1 MGKSILVSFFKT
13 YFSNKVFR
21 NTLIYILA
29 SGFNAAIPFFILP
42 VLTAYLTPQEY
53 GVVATFMVFN
63 SIFLIAIGV
72 EQYNYVSVN
81 FYSKTPEDIRIY
93 VSNIIMVSFLIF
105 VFFLIISISLS
116 SYFLTIGGVSIQWIV
131 LSVIVAFFQFLS
143 QLGLTL
149 WQLKNEAV
157 RYGLY
162 QVLHSLVN
170 YTLSIF
176 LIAHFGLGESGR
188 ILGIMLAAVL
198 FGSYS
203 IFYIAK
209 QKLIAWNF
217 SFKDIKSSLVYSL
230 PLVPHAFAG
239 WINTASDRL
248 ILNHYSGVSETGIYA
263 IYYQIA
269 MVISLVASSFNR
281 AFIPYIFKTLTQ
293 GGEEGKRKLVRY
305 TYYYFG
311 ALLTLSLFLAF
322 ATPAILKLLVNEEYH
337 QSERIIYWVI
347 AGFTADGLYFG
358 VINYLFYSKK
368 TAQVSY
374 ITFSSCVIHLVASF
388 LLVPKVGM
396 AGAAYS
402 TAISYIFTFVV
413 AWIVSN
419 RLFPMPWFR
428 TANIK

>member
-1 MGKSILVSFFKT
+1 
-13 YFSNKVFR
+13 
-21 NTLIYILA
+21 
-29 SGFNAAIPFFILP
+29 
-42 VLTAYLTPQEY
+42 
-53 GVVATFMVFN
+53 
-63 SIFLIAIGV
+63 
-72 EQYNYVSVN
+72 
-81 FYSKTPEDIRIY
+81 
-93 VSNIIMVSFLIF
+93 MVSFLIF

-263 IYYQIA
+263 IYYQRF
-269 MVISLVASSFNR
+269 VGASNLHVSQKN
-281 AFIPYIFKTLTQ
+281 
-293 GGEEGKRKLVRY
+293 EC
-305 TYYYFG
+305 
-311 ALLTLSLFLAF
+311 LF
-322 ATPAILKLLVNEEYH
+322 
-337 QSERIIYWVI
+337 R
-347 AGFTADGLYFG
+347 
-358 VINYLFYSKK
+358 
-368 TAQVSY
+368 
-374 ITFSSCVIHLVASF
+374 
-388 LLVPKVGM
+388 
-396 AGAAYS
+396 
-402 TAISYIFTFVV
+402 
-413 AWIVSN
+413 
-419 RLFPMPWFR
+419 
-428 TANIK
+428 